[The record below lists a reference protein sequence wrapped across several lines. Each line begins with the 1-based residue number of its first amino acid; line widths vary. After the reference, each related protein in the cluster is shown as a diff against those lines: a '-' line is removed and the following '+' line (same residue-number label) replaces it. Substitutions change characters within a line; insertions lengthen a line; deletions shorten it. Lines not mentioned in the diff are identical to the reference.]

1 MSLKIGS
8 NATKFGRNGVTGCHS
23 RLFKWPLKLAHQH
36 QSLYIKALAY
46 CVDNQ
51 YPFQTVHGMLA
62 KALTKFDDLVY
73 YIGDEPSTNIFGQSS
88 DASVWG
94 KK

>member
-1 MSLKIGS
+1 MNPFDELEKSYPDVIAQMPKRFNTHEFIL
-8 NATKFGRNGVTGCHS
+8 V
-23 RLFKWPLKLAHQH
+23 LAHQN
-36 QSLYIKALAY
+36 QSLYIKALAQ

-51 YPFQTVHGMLA
+51 YPFQTAHGMLA
-62 KALTKFDDLVY
+62 KILAKFDDLIY